1 MTKTT
6 ELLNIE
12 CALSLLEQ
20 VLARFG
26 DGGGDQRQLTQ
37 RRLAIRKSLLSA
49 NDLLGIALQ
58 LLSTPENLST
68 KDLVALKRTM
78 LQDIRLAARRTY
90 EAGHLLIGVDL
101 RTLTPPPAGD
111 VD

>member
-12 CALSLLEQ
+12 CALELLEQ
-20 VLARFG
+20 VLVRFG
-26 DGGGDQRQLTQ
+26 DEDQRQLTQ

-49 NDLLGIALQ
+49 NDLLRIALQ
-58 LLSTPENLST
+58 LLSTPENLSM
-68 KDLVALKRTM
+68 KDFVARKRAM

-101 RTLTPPPAGD
+101 STPPPAGGLD
-111 VD
+111 